1 MSNQVEEK
9 QESKLNIRTMIT
21 FCCAVY
27 IGLRLLGVL

>member
-9 QESKLNIRTMIT
+9 QESKFSISTLIT
-21 FCCAVY
+21 FCCAIY